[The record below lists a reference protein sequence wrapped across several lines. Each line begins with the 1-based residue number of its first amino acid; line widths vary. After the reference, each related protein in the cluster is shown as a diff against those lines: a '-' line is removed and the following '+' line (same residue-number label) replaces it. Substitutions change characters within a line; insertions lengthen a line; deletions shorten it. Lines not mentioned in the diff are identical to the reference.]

1 LFVRVLQKD
10 ISSDAR
16 EVDAMDEQTGPT
28 EEQAGIAEEEQEI
41 AEEAGEL
48 ETGAET
54 GAPQMT
60 QAQPGERRRDDNTVY
75 VGKKGTMGY
84 VLAVVTQFNN
94 GAGHVTVKARG
105 KLISRAVD
113 VVEIV
118 RHRFMPNAKV
128 DNIAISTEELTS
140 EDGSRTK
147 VSSIEIKIQ
156 K

>member
-1 LFVRVLQKD
+1 
-10 ISSDAR
+10 
-16 EVDAMDEQTGPT
+16 
-28 EEQAGIAEEEQEI
+28 
-41 AEEAGEL
+41 
-48 ETGAET
+48 
-54 GAPQMT
+54 
-60 QAQPGERRRDDNTVY
+60 
-75 VGKKGTMGY
+75 MGY

-94 GAGHVTVKARG
+94 GASEVTVKARG

-128 DNIAISTEELTS
+128 RDIAIATEELTS
-140 EDGSRTK
+140 EDGSKNK

>member
-1 LFVRVLQKD
+1 M
-10 ISSDAR
+10 
-16 EVDAMDEQTGPT
+16 EEMDKENTEQEPSVPT
-28 EEQAGIAEEEQEI
+28 E
-41 AEEAGEL
+41 
-48 ETGAET
+48 
-54 GAPQMT
+54 
-60 QAQPGERRRDDNTVY
+60 RRKDDNTVY

-94 GAGHVTVKARG
+94 GASVVSVKARG

-118 RHRFMPNAKV
+118 RHRFMPNSKV
-128 DNIAISTEELTS
+128 DGIHISTEELTS
-140 EDGSRTK
+140 EDGSKNK

>member
-1 LFVRVLQKD
+1 
-10 ISSDAR
+10 
-16 EVDAMDEQTGPT
+16 MDEQVGPT
-28 EEQAGIAEEEQEI
+28 DEQVETPEEV
-41 AEEAGEL
+41 
-48 ETGAET
+48 ETET
-54 GAPQMT
+54 PQMPAQT
-60 QAQPGERRRDDNTVY
+60 QERRRDDNTVY

-94 GAGHVTVKARG
+94 GASAVTVKARG

-118 RHRFMPNAKV
+118 RHRFMPNSKV

-140 EDGSRTK
+140 EDGSKTK

>member
-1 LFVRVLQKD
+1 
-10 ISSDAR
+10 
-16 EVDAMDEQTGPT
+16 MDEQIGSPEERADSP
-28 EEQAGIAEEEQEI
+28 EEQMDSPEEME
-41 AEEAGEL
+41 
-48 ETGAET
+48 
-54 GAPQMT
+54 PQQMPS
-60 QAQPGERRRDDNTVY
+60 QPAERRRDDNTVY

-94 GAGHVTVKARG
+94 GASVVTVKARG

-118 RHRFMPNAKV
+118 RHRFMTSAKV
-128 DNIAISTEELTS
+128 QDIAIATEELTS
-140 EDGSRTK
+140 EDGSKSK

>member
-1 LFVRVLQKD
+1 MPTRIERV
-10 ISSDAR
+10 
-16 EVDAMDEQTGPT
+16 P
-28 EEQAGIAEEEQEI
+28 
-41 AEEAGEL
+41 
-48 ETGAET
+48 
-54 GAPQMT
+54 
-60 QAQPGERRRDDNTVY
+60 AQRRRDDNTVY

-94 GAGHVTVKARG
+94 GASEVTVKARG

-118 RHRFMPNAKV
+118 RHRFMPNAKIQ
-128 DNIAISTEELTS
+128 DIAIATEELTS
-140 EDGSRTK
+140 EDGSKSK

>member
-1 LFVRVLQKD
+1 
-10 ISSDAR
+10 
-16 EVDAMDEQTGPT
+16 MDDNMEPT
-28 EEQAGIAEEEQEI
+28 EEMGGQH
-41 AEEAGEL
+41 
-48 ETGAET
+48 
-54 GAPQMT
+54 GAPMPSEPRQM
-60 QAQPGERRRDDNTVY
+60 RRDDNTVY

-94 GAGHVTVKARG
+94 GASEVTVKARG

-118 RHRFMPNAKV
+118 RHRFMPSAKV
-128 DNIAISTEELTS
+128 QDIAIATEELTS
-140 EDGSRTK
+140 EDGSKTK